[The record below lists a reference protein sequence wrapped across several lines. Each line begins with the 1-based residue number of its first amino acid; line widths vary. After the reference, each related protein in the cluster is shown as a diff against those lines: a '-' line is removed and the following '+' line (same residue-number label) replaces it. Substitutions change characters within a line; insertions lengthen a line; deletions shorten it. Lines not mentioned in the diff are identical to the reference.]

1 MDCLSSEDLTRR
13 RISLIIYVTRNSHT
27 RQLAK
32 LDKLPVVIRRDL
44 ILRWTERRQT
54 DASPLPTMRR
64 RLRLQKRQLHVPA
77 IVWPALGTTEFLST
91 WLSSRMAKLR
101 IRSVTYFDRCRRKR
115 NVIYYDNALLLPKRR
130 PWKF

>member
-1 MDCLSSEDLTRR
+1 M
-13 RISLIIYVTRNSHT
+13 IIYVTRNSHT

-64 RLRLQKRQLHVPA
+64 RLRLQKRQSHVPA
-77 IVWPALGTTEFLST
+77 IAWPALGTTEFLST
-91 WLSSRMAKLR
+91 GLSSRMAKPR

-115 NVIYYDNALLLPKRR
+115 NVIDYDNALLLPKRR